1 MGNVGD
7 RKAVGKTT
15 PKGESQMEVRKLSV
29 FGRMPQNRT
38 PHIQQSSINREF
50 RTRTLD

>member
-1 MGNVGD
+1 MGKVGE

-15 PKGESQMEVRKLSV
+15 PKGESQMERRKLSV

-38 PHIQQSSINREF
+38 PHIQQSSIHRKI
-50 RTRTLD
+50 RTTTLD